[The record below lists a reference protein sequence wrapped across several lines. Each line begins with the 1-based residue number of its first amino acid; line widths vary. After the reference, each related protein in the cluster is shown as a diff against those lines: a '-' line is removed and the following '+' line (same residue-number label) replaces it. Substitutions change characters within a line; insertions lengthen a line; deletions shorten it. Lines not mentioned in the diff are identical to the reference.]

1 MHNTTTKS
9 ITTVYPEVK
18 NLSHQDKY
26 DFLIDKIGFEIL
38 KTFIKVDDEK
48 LKKAYK
54 KDKTFNSIKLKR
66 WNEWAK
72 FGLRNL
78 IENKTEI
85 NYISQSECVCLLKAV
100 ARRIVKNEA

>member
-38 KTFIKVDDEK
+38 KTFIEIDMEK
-48 LKKAYK
+48 LKK
-54 KDKTFNSIKLKR
+54 SL
-66 WNEWAK
+66 
-72 FGLRNL
+72 
-78 IENKTEI
+78 
-85 NYISQSECVCLLKAV
+85 
-100 ARRIVKNEA
+100 

>member
-38 KTFIKVDDEK
+38 KTF
-48 LKKAYK
+48 
-54 KDKTFNSIKLKR
+54 NSIKLKR
-66 WNEWAK
+66 WNEWTK
-72 FGLRNL
+72 FELRNL